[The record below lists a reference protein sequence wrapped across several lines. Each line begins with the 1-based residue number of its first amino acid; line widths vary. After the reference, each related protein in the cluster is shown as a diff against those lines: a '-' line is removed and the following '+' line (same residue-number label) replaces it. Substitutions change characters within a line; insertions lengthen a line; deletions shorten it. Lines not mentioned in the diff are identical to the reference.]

1 MDTGMSTAAP
11 FLNPDSFR
19 DGLPDALKD
28 LVNRVVRKT
37 RLWPSERRDVKAEL
51 ESHFREGL
59 IELTGEGKSLSESIA
74 HLRDDFGDPQ
84 LAAQLIRR
92 GKKRGRPM
100 IWKALVSVA
109 AVCGV
114 TLCTGAGY
122 VAYVTFGKP
131 NPTVDYV
138 AKINEPV
145 QKLPVEERAW
155 PLLREVIFDMLPTLY
170 TFNDSAVQSARP
182 GDANWPAVAAD
193 IAKLRPII
201 PRLADAVG
209 KPYWGYVYGKEGGDY
224 HQRLAEIMKQP
235 IYTADP
241 VDPLVPPTI
250 GMLLPHLSD
259 VRVIA
264 RFLAQNAKEHIANG
278 EFTQA
283 WTSLDVACR
292 LGLHLMTG
300 RTLIEQLVGS
310 AMIRLATQEMQNT
323 LYAMRDRITPEML
336 ATIRNS
342 HVMTAPL
349 NPIQPHL
356 KSEEFFFNDVV
367 QYMFTDDGNGNGRLI
382 PSQFSKIAGM
392 GTANADQTSDAGA
405 IAIAAVHADRHDT
418 VAKYHEILDQ
428 VVEYLSLPLYDARR
442 SEADAIIAK
451 LIDDATESKRFAVI
465 HLLFPVFSR
474 VDTSIRET
482 RQSVLA
488 TRTIVGMLGYK
499 ADHQTIPTR
508 LAEITPKYLCELPTD
523 IFSGM
528 LFRYLPA
535 ADGSFTLYSVGHNL
549 SDESGSRESIPDP
562 MNRGSKTDKDLVYWP
577 GKP

>member
-1 MDTGMSTAAP
+1 MSTTAP
-11 FLNPDSFR
+11 FLNPDSFGE
-19 DGLPDALKD
+19 GLPDALKD

-59 IELTGEGKSLSESIA
+59 IELTGEGLSLSESIA

-100 IWKALVSVA
+100 IWKALVSVV

-114 TLCTGAGY
+114 TLCAGAGY

-145 QKLPVEERAW
+145 QKLPAEERAW
-155 PLLREVIFDMLPTLY
+155 PLLREVIFDMLPTVN
-170 TFNDSAVQSARP
+170 TFSDSTLQSAKP
-182 GDANWPAVAAD
+182 GDATWPGIAAD
-193 IAKLRPII
+193 IARLRPFV
-201 PRLADAVG
+201 PRLVDAAA

-224 HQRLAEIMKQP
+224 LQRRSEIMKQP
-235 IYTADP
+235 TNTTES

-250 GMLLPHLSD
+250 GMLLPHLTD
-259 VRVIA
+259 VRNVG
-264 RFLAQNAKEHIANG
+264 RFLTQNAREHIANG

-283 WTSLDVACR
+283 WISLDVIHQ
-292 LGLHLMTG
+292 LGLHLMSG
-300 RTLIEQLVGS
+300 RTLIEQLVGA
-310 AMIRLATQEMQNT
+310 AMIRLATQEMQST
-323 LYAMRDRITPEML
+323 LYAMRDRITPAML
-336 ATIRNS
+336 TTIRNS
-342 HVMTAPL
+342 HVMTASL
-349 NPIQPHL
+349 DPIQPHL
-356 KSEEFFFNDVV
+356 KAEEFFFNDVV
-367 QYMFTDDGNGNGRLI
+367 QYLFTDDGNGNGRLI
-382 PSQFSKIAGM
+382 PSQFSKIAGF
-392 GTANADQTSDAGA
+392 GTANAEQTSEAGA

-418 VAKYHEILDQ
+418 VAKYHETLDH
-428 VVEYLSLPLYDARR
+428 VVEFLSLPLYDSRR
-442 SEADAIIAK
+442 AEADAIITK
-451 LIDDATESKRFAVI
+451 LANDAAESKRFAVI

-474 VDTSIRET
+474 VDMTIRET

-488 TRTIVGMLGYK
+488 TRTIVGLLGYN
-499 ADHQTIPTR
+499 AEHQSMPAR

-528 LFRYLPA
+528 LFKYVPA
-535 ADGSFTLYSVGHNL
+535 ADGSFMLYSVGHNL
-549 SDESGSRESIPDP
+549 TDDGGSRESILDP
-562 MNRGSKTDKDLVYWP
+562 MNRGSNTDKDLVYWP
-577 GKP
+577 GKQ